1 MPCASCSVT
10 KLCYEDFGETKDL
23 LSLFQIICIM
33 ADGNKVLTPSR
44 IIATIFYL
52 LIFPVLILFLSGDW
66 LWVEGWIFNIWYIVL
81 CLSSIIY
88 LYRKD
93 PELLAE
99 RYKTR
104 NDPTQKKWDKYVLLM
119 ILVGFFLWIIIMP
132 LDAKRFHWSPHFSL
146 WIKLAGGVLLLI
158 SFFFFFRAFTD
169 NTFLSPMI
177 RIQAERK
184 QYVVSTGVYGFVR
197 HPMYLG
203 AILQF
208 IGAPLLL
215 GSVFGVLTGAT
226 LLFLLAGRIIGE
238 EKMLVN
244 ELEGYSDYK
253 KKVRYRLIPYVW

>member
-1 MPCASCSVT
+1 MANEKQV
-10 KLCYEDFGETKDL
+10 
-23 LSLFQIICIM
+23 LSP
-33 ADGNKVLTPSR
+33 GK

-52 LIFPVLILFLSGDW
+52 LIFPMLIFFLGGDW
-66 LWVEGWIFNIWYIVL
+66 SWIEGWLFTVWYIVL

-93 PELLAE
+93 PELLEE
-99 RYKTR
+99 RFRRR
-104 NDPTQKKWDKYVLLM
+104 NDPTQKKWDKYVIFM
-119 ILVGFFLWIIIMP
+119 IIIGFVLWITIMP
-132 LDAKRFHWSPHFSL
+132 LDVKRFHWSPHFSL
-146 WIKLAGGVLLLI
+146 WIKLAGGLLLII
-158 SFFFFFRAFTD
+158 SFFFFYRAFTD
-169 NTFLSPMI
+169 NTFLSPMV

-215 GSVFGVLTGAT
+215 GSVYGIVEGIALF
-226 LLFLLAGRIIGE
+226 FLLAGRIIGE

-244 ELEGYSDYK
+244 DLEGYASYK